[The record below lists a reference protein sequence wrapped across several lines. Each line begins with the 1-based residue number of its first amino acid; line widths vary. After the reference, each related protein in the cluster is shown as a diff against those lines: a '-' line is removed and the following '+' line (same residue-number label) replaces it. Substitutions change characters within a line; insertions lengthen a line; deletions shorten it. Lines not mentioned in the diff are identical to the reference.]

1 MDKRRRRPA
10 RHDPVNAIPRPLYA
24 SRPISPL
31 AAGLAGLACLAGC
44 ATKPAEAPATGKI
57 YELHAR
63 PETVQWG
70 WLDPKE
76 PPKLTIASGDVVA
89 IETLMHAKD
98 QIQKGTS
105 MEQIV
110 ALRKSNP
117 GGGPHSLTGPVYV
130 EGAEPG
136 DVLEIRILDIVPK
149 KVGANFNLPGK
160 DFPTVGALAP
170 EFPEG
175 FVRYF
180 DLDWDHKQTEFK
192 PGIVLPLRP
201 FPGILAVGID
211 PEDPSPRK
219 GGAKDPLAPV
229 STLRPWK
236 NGSNMDI
243 NELTAGSTIYLPV
256 FLKGGLIW
264 TGDSHCA
271 QGNGEVNL
279 TALECSFEKI
289 VLQPIVHKDMKL
301 VWPRIETPTHYIQVG
316 FDESLDKA
324 MVIAVAETVDFL
336 ATQKH
341 LDRYEAY
348 SLTALAA
355 DCRVSQVVDIRKG
368 VHCMVPKSIFVR

>member
-1 MDKRRRRPA
+1 MQVVRTSRRVVGA
-10 RHDPVNAIPRPLYA
+10 VVSVLVCGAASAQETPV
-24 SRPISPL
+24 
-31 AAGLAGLACLAGC
+31 
-44 ATKPAEAPATGKI
+44 KKAPAKAPKHYVLKAT
-57 YELHAR
+57 
-63 PETVQWG
+63 PESVQWG

-76 PPKLTIASGDVVA
+76 PPKLTIASGDIVS

-110 ALRKSNP
+110 ALRKANP
-117 GGGPHSLTGPVYV
+117 GGGPHSLTGPIYV

-136 DVLEIRILDIVPK
+136 DVLEIRILKIVPK
-149 KVGANFNLPGK
+149 KVGTNFNLPGK
-160 DFPTVGALAP
+160 DFPTIGALAP

-175 FVRYF
+175 HVQYF
-180 DLDWDHKQTEFK
+180 DLDLKKNQTVFK
-192 PGIVLPLRP
+192 PGIVIPLRP
-201 FPGILAVGID
+201 FPGTLAVGID
-211 PEDPSPRK
+211 PDDPSPRK

-229 STLRPWK
+229 SSLRPWK

-243 NELTAGSTIYLPV
+243 NELTAGSTIFLPV

-279 TALECSFEKI
+279 TALECSFENI
-289 VLQPIVHKDMKL
+289 EIQPIVRKDLKL
-301 VWPRIETPTHYIQVG
+301 TWPRIETPTHYIQVG

-324 MVIAVAETVDFL
+324 MVIAVAQTVDFL
-336 ATQKH
+336 VQAKG

-348 SLTALAA
+348 ALTALVA

-368 VHCMVPKSIFVR
+368 VHCMVPKSIFVH